1 LFTLV
6 KKSVKFEKIME
17 DILADLSPVQRDAV
31 QHIDGP
37 SLIIAGAGSGK
48 TRVLTYKIAYL
59 MLNNVSPKSVLALTF
74 TNKAAREMKER
85 IVKVVGRQANRLW
98 MGTFHSIFSRI
109 LRTEAE
115 AIGFKSNYTIYDT
128 TDSLSII
135 RNILKE
141 MDLNDKIYKE
151 RDVYNRISMAKN
163 YLMTP
168 VAYTL
173 NVQLTNEDM
182 QSHRPKISG
191 IYQRYFMKCRNA
203 NAMDFDDL
211 LLYTNILFRDNPD
224 ILKKYQQWFK
234 YILVDEYQDTN
245 VAQYLIIKRL
255 AEVSNNITVVG
266 DDAQSIYS
274 FRGARIENI
283 LNFRRDYPNYA
294 EYKLEQNY
302 RSTQTIVNAANS
314 LIAKNKKQLKKTCFS
329 EGEVGE
335 RIDIIKTFTDQEE
348 GQIIASLIVDTVYGK
363 QVNYSDIAILYRT
376 NAQSRIFEDSLR
388 RRNIPYRIY
397 GGISFYQ
404 RAEIKDALAYMRLAV
419 NPLDDEALNRVINY
433 PARGI
438 GNNTMDKIQAY
449 ATDNNSS
456 LWETLGKLPL
466 AHTSVKDSIL
476 KKIIEFRELV
486 ESFIIKVNTE
496 DAYTFASDI
505 IRQSGIMAE
514 LQANKTPEG
523 ISRIENIE
531 ELLNSIKEYTKSP
544 DSKDGSMIAEYLQ
557 NVSLITDMDKDST
570 QDSNRVTLMTIHSA
584 KGLEFD
590 YIFIVGMEEG
600 LFPGSISI
608 QSEHSLEEE
617 RRLFY
622 VALTRAAV
630 KATISFA
637 QTRYRWGNL
646 TSAVPSRFLRD
657 IDLSYI
663 SVNSVKDTMDAK
675 EKLQLNQLYK
685 KTEKPTDDRRLKP
698 LKPTVKSPSREKVD
712 ETPLLSPGTEVE
724 HDRFGRGRI
733 LGIDVDGNDV
743 RAKIEFRNA
752 GLKTLILKF
761 AQLKIVGNQDLEN
774 TKN

>member
-1 LFTLV
+1 
-6 KKSVKFEKIME
+6 ME
-17 DILADLSPVQRDAV
+17 DILVDLSPVQRDAV
-31 QHIDGP
+31 THIDGP

-59 MLNNVSPKSVLALTF
+59 MLNDVPPRSVLALTF
-74 TNKAAREMKER
+74 TNKAAKEMKER
-85 IVKVVGRQANRLW
+85 IIKVAGKQADKLW
-98 MGTFHSIFSRI
+98 MGTFHSVFSRI

-115 AIGFKSNYTIYDT
+115 SIGFKSNYTIYDT

-135 RNILKE
+135 RSIIKD
-141 MDLNDKIYKE
+141 MHVNDKTYKDRE
-151 RDVYNRISMAKN
+151 IYNRISMAKN
-163 YLMTP
+163 CLMTP
-168 VAYTL
+168 AAYAS
-173 NVQLTNEDM
+173 NAQLADEDI

-224 ILKKYQQWFK
+224 VLKKYQHWFK

-245 VAQYLIIKRL
+245 VAQYLIVKRL

-283 LNFRRDYPNYA
+283 LNFRKDYPDYA

-314 LIAKNKKQLKKTCFS
+314 LISKNKKQLKKTCFS
-329 EGEVGE
+329 KGDVGE
-335 RIDIIKTFTDQEE
+335 RIDIIKAFTDQEE
-348 GQIIASLIVDTVYGK
+348 GQLIASMVVDTVYGK

-388 RRNIPYRIY
+388 RRNIAYRIY

-419 NPLDDEALNRVINY
+419 NPQDDEALTRIINY

-438 GNNTMDKIQAY
+438 GNTTMDKMQAY
-449 ATDNNSS
+449 AADNNLS
-456 LWETLGKLPL
+456 LWETIGNMPQD
-466 AHTSVKDSIL
+466 TGVKDSIL
-476 KKIIEFRELV
+476 KKITEFKELL
-486 ESFIIKVNTE
+486 ESFIMRANID
-496 DAYTFASDI
+496 DAYTFASDVI
-505 IRQSGIMAE
+505 KQSGMMAE
-514 LQANKTPEG
+514 LKANKTPEG
-523 ISRIENIE
+523 VSRIENIE
-531 ELLNSIKEYTKSP
+531 ELLNGIKEYTKSSDNSE
-544 DSKDGSMIAEYLQ
+544 DSLMITEYLQ
-557 NVSLITDMDKDST
+557 SVSLITDMDKDSSKS
-570 QDSNRVTLMTIHSA
+570 SNSVTLMTVHSA
-584 KGLEFD
+584 KGLEFSH
-590 YIFIVGMEEG
+590 IFIVGMEEG
-600 LFPGSISI
+600 LFPGTNSI

-646 TSAVPSRFLRD
+646 MSSVPSRFLRD
-657 IDLSYI
+657 IDKSYI
-663 SVNSVKDTMDAK
+663 SANSVKNSLESR
-675 EKLQLNQLYK
+675 EKSQNLYK
-685 KTEKPTDDRRLKP
+685 KNEKTNSVQIKP
-698 LKPTVKSPSREKVD
+698 IKLASKSSSGEKAD
-712 ETPLLSPGTEVE
+712 NTSFIPPGTEVE
-724 HDRFGRGRI
+724 HARFGRGRI
-733 LGIDVDGNDV
+733 IGIDVEGNDA
-743 RAKIEFRNA
+743 RAKIEFYNA

-761 AQLKIVGNQDLEN
+761 AQLEIVEN
-774 TKN
+774 PENRKK

>member
-1 LFTLV
+1 
-6 KKSVKFEKIME
+6 ME

-31 QHIDGP
+31 KHIDGP

-59 MLNNVSPKSVLALTF
+59 MLNNIHPKSILALTF

-85 IVKVVGRQANRLW
+85 IAKVVGRQANRLW
-98 MGTFHSIFSRI
+98 MGTFHSVFSKI
-109 LRTEAE
+109 LRAEAE

-128 TDSLSII
+128 ADSLSIV
-135 RNILKE
+135 RNIIKE
-141 MDLNDKIYKE
+141 MSLNDKIYKD
-151 RDVYNRISMAKN
+151 RDVFNRISMAKN
-163 YLMTP
+163 CLMTP
-168 VAYTL
+168 TAYAS
-173 NVQLTNEDM
+173 NVQLTNEDI

-224 ILKKYQQWFK
+224 ILRKYQQWFK

-245 VAQYLIIKRL
+245 VAQYLIVKRL
-255 AEVSNNITVVG
+255 AEISKNITVVG

-314 LIAKNKKQLKKTCFS
+314 LIAKNKRQLKKTCFS
-329 EGEVGE
+329 QGEVGE
-335 RIDIIKTFTDQEE
+335 SIDIIKAFTDQEE
-348 GQIIASLIVDTVYGK
+348 GQIVASLIVDTVYGK

-376 NAQSRIFEDSLR
+376 NAQSRIFEDALR

-404 RAEIKDALAYMRLAV
+404 RAEIKDALAYMRLSV
-419 NPLDDEALNRVINY
+419 NPQDDEALSRIINC
-433 PARGI
+433 PVRGI
-438 GNNTMDKIQAY
+438 GNHTMDKIQAC
-449 ATDNNSS
+449 ASDSNLS
-456 LWETLGKLPL
+456 LWETIKRLPSI
-466 AHTSVKDSIL
+466 HTGIKDSIL
-476 KKIIEFRELV
+476 KKIAEFKDLI

-496 DAYTFASDI
+496 NAYAFASDMI
-505 IRQSGIMAE
+505 MRSGMMTE
-514 LQANKTPEG
+514 LKSNKTPEG
-523 ISRIENIE
+523 ISRMENIE
-531 ELLNSIKEYTKSP
+531 ELLNSIKEFAKTPENRNS
-544 DSKDGSMIAEYLQ
+544 SMAVAEYLQ
-557 NVSLITDMDKDST
+557 NVSLITDMDKDSSK
-570 QDSNRVTLMTIHSA
+570 DSNRVTLMTVHSA
-584 KGLEFD
+584 KGLEFNH
-590 YIFIVGMEEG
+590 IFIVGMEEG
-600 LFPGSISI
+600 LFPGTMSI

-646 TSAVPSRFLRD
+646 TSSVPSRFLRD
-657 IDLSYI
+657 IDKSYLSNNAAKNTLAKKETNPSNPFY
-663 SVNSVKDTMDAK
+663 SKNGTTATSVKF
-675 EKLQLNQLYK
+675 
-685 KTEKPTDDRRLKP
+685 KP
-698 LKPTVKSPSREKVD
+698 LKPAMKSSRVLKETKNTDNTVFDTSAMP
-712 ETPLLSPGTEVE
+712 PGTEVE
-724 HDRFGRGRI
+724 HARFGRGRI
-733 LGIDVDGNDV
+733 MGIDIEGTDV
-743 RAKIEFRNA
+743 RAKIEFYDT
-752 GLKTLILKF
+752 GMKTLILKY
-761 AQLKIVGNQDLEN
+761 AQLEIVKKPDQEN
-774 TKN
+774 DR

>member
-1 LFTLV
+1 M
-6 KKSVKFEKIME
+6 K

-31 QHIDGP
+31 RQIDGP

-59 MLNNVSPKSVLALTF
+59 MLNDIPPRSVLALTF
-74 TNKAAREMKER
+74 TNKAAKEMKER
-85 IVKVVGRQANRLW
+85 IIKVAGKQANKLW

-115 AIGFKSNYTIYDT
+115 TIGFKSNYTIYDT

-135 RNILKE
+135 RGIIKE
-141 MDLNDKIYKE
+141 MNVNDKVYRD
-151 RDVYNRISMAKN
+151 RDVYSRISMAKN
-163 YLMTP
+163 SLMTP
-168 VAYTL
+168 AAYAS
-173 NVQLTNEDM
+173 NAQLANEDI

-245 VAQYLIIKRL
+245 VAQYLIVKRL
-255 AEVSNNITVVG
+255 AEVSRNITVVG

-283 LNFRRDYPNYA
+283 LNFRKDYPNYT

-329 EGEVGE
+329 EGDVGE
-335 RIDIIKTFTDQEE
+335 KIDIIRAFTDQEE
-348 GQIIASLIVDTVYGK
+348 GQLIASMVVDTVYGK

-419 NPLDDEALNRVINY
+419 NPLDDEAMIRVINY

-438 GNNTMDKIQAY
+438 GNSSMDKIQAY
-449 ATDNNSS
+449 ALDNNLS
-456 LWETLGKLPL
+456 LWETVGKLPL
-466 AHTSVKDSIL
+466 TNTGPKDSVNIGVKDSIL
-476 KKIIEFRELV
+476 KKIAEFRELV

-496 DAYTFASDI
+496 DAYSFASNI
-505 IRQSGIMAE
+505 IRQSGMMAE
-514 LQANKTPEG
+514 LKANRTPEG

-531 ELLNSIKEYTKSP
+531 ELLNSIKGYIKNSESSGDSP
-544 DSKDGSMIAEYLQ
+544 MIAEYLQ
-557 NVSLITDMDKDST
+557 NVSLITDMDKDSSK
-570 QDSNRVTLMTIHSA
+570 DSNKVTLMTIHSA
-584 KGLEFD
+584 KGLEFS

-600 LFPGSISI
+600 LFPGSNSI

-646 TSAVPSRFLRD
+646 GSSTPSRFLRD
-657 IDLSYI
+657 IDKSYI
-663 SVNSVKDTMDAK
+663 SASSAK
-675 EKLQLNQLYK
+675 SALETREKPQLSNFYK
-685 KTEKPTDDRRLKP
+685 KSEKTDGDHQYKP
-698 LKPTVKSPSREKVD
+698 LKPAMKSQEKVD
-712 ETPLLSPGTEVE
+712 ETAFIPVGTEVE
-724 HDRFGRGRI
+724 HARFGRGRI
-733 LGIDVDGNDV
+733 VGIDVEGNDV
-743 RAKIEFRNA
+743 RAKIEFYTA
-752 GLKTLILKF
+752 GMKTLILKF
-761 AQLKIVGNQDLEN
+761 AQLEIIEN
-774 TKN
+774 PEK